1 MSESN
6 IVVQTKTT
14 MAPREMFNFDGALNT
29 AKMLAQS
36 DLIPDQ
42 FRGKPANVLIA
53 MNLASRLQAD
63 IFHVMQS
70 IYVVHGRPS
79 FSGQF
84 YIACINTSGRYAP
97 IQYEETKDEQGQTVA
112 CRVVTTDL
120 RTRARLEGPWV
131 TLEMARKEGWVKNNP
146 KWSSMP
152 ELMIRYRAAA
162 FFTRTFCPDVTMGV
176 GIEGE
181 SEDIAAAEPVRSEK
195 KKPEAAVK
203 IIEPTYEPDFKVTQ
217 YAQRMREAADSK
229 ALLAVATEIGLD
241 NKLDENDKKFLR
253 PIAAGKR
260 KELGV

>member
-14 MAPREMFNFDGALNT
+14 MAPREMFNFDAALNT
-29 AKMLAQS
+29 ATMLAKS

-42 FRGKPANVLIA
+42 FRNKPANVLIA

-131 TLEMARKEGWVKNNP
+131 TMEMARKEGWVKSNP

-181 SEDIAAAEPVRSEK
+181 SEDIAAAETARPAK
-195 KKPEAAVK
+195 KKPEASVQV
-203 IIEPTYEPDFKVTQ
+203 IEPTYEPDFKV
-217 YAQRMREAADSK
+217 AMFAKRLHEAPDAK
-229 ALLAVATEIGLD
+229 ALQVVEAEIGLD
-241 NKLDENDKKFLR
+241 DKLTSQDKDFLR
-253 PIAAGKR
+253 PIASGKR
-260 KELGV
+260 KELGI